1 MSTYITAAERNFTAA
16 HAAADE
22 AGLSL
27 SASRYRAT
35 FAGTWF
41 EREDDLSWDDSGRA
55 FFEDFEET
63 ICECSDCSDYGGTE
77 ECETYC
83 AYCKGKDYTTETTYI
98 SGIAYEF
105 GDAADAQRWA
115 AILSEHGITFEQTD
129 GRFIL
134 NIG

>member
-83 AYCKGKDYTTETTYI
+83 AYCKGKDYTRSEERRV
-98 SGIAYEF
+98 GKECRA
-105 GDAADAQRWA
+105 RWA
-115 AILSEHGITFEQTD
+115 PRHESKTKVRD
-129 GRFIL
+129 
-134 NIG
+134 